1 MTGVQTCALPILFPV
16 SRKRDGID
24 SVEWLLPNYQH
35 LLRIMKNPTYA
46 GAFAWGR
53 TTTRSRVIDGRAR
66 KTLGHRIGMDQWQVL
81 LKDHHEGYTSWDQ
94 YMDNV
99 RRLASNR
106 TKSHQS
112 SSGAPRNGSALLAGL
127 LRCARCGHKLHVG
140 YRHGSRKAARYYC
153 MTGNKEQGKPSCLS
167 FGGVRVE
174 NAIVECVLDAC
185 QPLGIEASLQAL
197 EGGREE
203 QNQKRKALEFALEKA
218 RFEAERARRQYDA
231 ADPEN
236 RLVAAE
242 LEARW
247 NAALAQVAEIEIR
260 LKEELQSKPSMSEQ
274 QRERLLTLG
283 ADLRALWD
291 ESSTTMELKKRVLRS
306 VVNEVM
312 VDVNHDT
319 CHIDQQL
326 DCVEHVAAKN
336 GGEVDLIEHLARP
349 IPLAVICELLGLP
362 AEDRPKFKKWFS
374 SFANIKTILGLVKVV
389 PGLRRTLKYLRGQFE
404 IVRQHPNQGLI
415 TALVEAEQAGDR
427 LSDDELQS
435 MVMLLLLAGHET
447 TVHLLSN
454 SILTLLQLPAVKQP
468 LLDDWSKID
477 LVVEEMLRY
486 NSPAQFSKPRF
497 VTADTELHGQALRR
511 GEVVLPVLSA
521 ANYDPAQ
528 FENPAEFR
536 IDRPNNH
543 HLGFGAGPHVCLALK
558 LARAETEVTLERLF
572 TRWPHLQPAFD
583 LSNADW
589 SRRIGMRSLNT
600 LVVKCE

>member
-1 MTGVQTCALPILFPV
+1 VQKLARFKLRLSAIEYRERPFKAFGRLREMGALVPARLPIFGNVWLVTTYEAVNEILKNDKLFC
-16 SRKRDGID
+16 RDPISAGRNNFWVIN
-24 SVEWLLPNYQH
+24 LMLPG
-35 LLRIMKNPTYA
+35 L
-46 GAFAWGR
+46 
-53 TTTRSRVIDGRAR
+53 
-66 KTLGHRIGMDQWQVL
+66 
-81 LKDHHEGYTSWDQ
+81 
-94 YMDNV
+94 V
-99 RRLASNR
+99 RRLSQNM
-106 TKSHQS
+106 
-112 SSGAPRNGSALLAGL
+112 L
-127 LRCARCGHKLHVG
+127 
-140 YRHGSRKAARYYC
+140 
-153 MTGNKEQGKPSCLS
+153 GKDEP
-167 FGGVRVE
+167 
-174 NAIVECVLDAC
+174 DH
-185 QPLGIEASLQAL
+185 
-197 EGGREE
+197 
-203 QNQKRKALEFALEKA
+203 
-218 RFEAERARRQYDA
+218 RR
-231 ADPEN
+231 
-236 RLVAAE
+236 
-242 LEARW
+242 
-247 NAALAQVAEIEIR
+247 
-260 LKEELQSKPSMSEQ
+260 
-274 QRERLLTLG
+274 
-283 ADLRALWD
+283 
-291 ESSTTMELKKRVLRS
+291 LRS
-306 VVNEVM
+306 L
-312 VDVNHDT
+312 VDQAFQRQSTSDFRPRIKELV
-319 CHIDQQL
+319 DQQL